1 MRIRCNTLIE
11 ENDELNSKLSIVNEN
26 LKKLSKE
33 NKNYVSKIIEL
44 RDQRKSHTYDVV
56 RS

>member
-26 LKKLSKE
+26 LEKLK
-33 NKNYVSKIIEL
+33 
-44 RDQRKSHTYDVV
+44 DQTRSYTDDVV
-56 RS
+56 CN